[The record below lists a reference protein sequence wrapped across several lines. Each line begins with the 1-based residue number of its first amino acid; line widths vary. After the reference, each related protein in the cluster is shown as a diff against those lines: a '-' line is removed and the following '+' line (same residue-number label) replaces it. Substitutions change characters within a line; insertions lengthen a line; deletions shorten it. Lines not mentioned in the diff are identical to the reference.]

1 MIVHAV
7 AALLPPK
14 APMWVYGLAREGIA
28 SIAGANTALRPL
40 YMNVRTV
47 AVEKMSIN
55 INGTPTSAGHTCTVQ
70 VIGCVR
76 GAAAVKGSRDTL
88 AGWAKDP
95 DVTVFGKTLSWRVY
109 PGLFAGGTL
118 GMWPLDC
125 YKETVDLPGFD
136 ALFVLSGCS
145 MSIFPP
151 SPVFTSISNRAMCR
165 VPCEFPSL
173 ILHPTPSR

>member
-14 APMWVYGLAREGIA
+14 APVWVYGLVREGIA
-28 SIAGANTALRPL
+28 SVAGANTVLRPL

-47 AVEKMSIN
+47 VVEKMSVSTD
-55 INGTPTSAGHTCTVQ
+55 GTLPSAGHTCTVQ
-70 VIGCVR
+70 VIGCLR

-95 DVTVFGKTLSWRVY
+95 DVTVYGKTLSWRVY

-118 GMWPLDC
+118 GM
-125 YKETVDLPGFD
+125 
-136 ALFVLSGCS
+136 
-145 MSIFPP
+145 
-151 SPVFTSISNRAMCR
+151 
-165 VPCEFPSL
+165 
-173 ILHPTPSR
+173 